1 MGEIKTTVT
10 KKFNQKSYP
19 QIKMA
24 TTQAHPIF
32 NNKFEIVKSLG
43 EGNTSKVY
51 LAKHI
56 GTEDYA
62 AIKILKEEFLRRD
75 QDSIL
80 SVHNEITILKN
91 LQHQGIIQM
100 YEYGD
105 AGQVVKPSGR
115 VIENLVYIVMEF
127 VQGGLLFDL
136 CQSMG
141 AMGEDAGR
149 FFLHQMLDSVEFMH
163 SRQVV
168 HRDLKLENILVD
180 DNLNLKLADFGFA
193 CYKNIN
199 ALNSYR
205 GTMTYMAPEIKEGEQ
220 YKGTNVDMFS
230 IGVILF
236 IIVQGIFP
244 FKEARK
250 EEYFYNLILQGKTDL
265 YFQKVNGTD
274 LSEDFKDLILQL
286 FSYNGDSRP
295 QVDAIRN
302 HPWMQSST
310 FNFEAT
316 REQLLRTLATKQRD
330 AQIASAEPMTRP
342 VKVKRSAP
350 MV

>member
-1 MGEIKTTVT
+1 MN
-10 KKFNQKSYP
+10 NQ
-19 QIKMA
+19 
-24 TTQAHPIF
+24 QAHPIF
-32 NNKFEIVKSLG
+32 NNKFEIIKSLG
-43 EGNTSKVY
+43 EGNTSKDY
-51 LAKHI
+51 LAKLI
-56 GTEDYA
+56 GTENYS
-62 AIKILKEEFLRRD
+62 AIKIVKEEFLRRD
-75 QDSIL
+75 RDSIL

-91 LQHQGIIQM
+91 LQHQGVIQM

-115 VIENLVYIVMEF
+115 IIENLVYIVMEL

-136 CQSMG
+136 CQTMG

-149 FFLHQMLDSVEFMH
+149 FFLHQMLDAVAYIH
-163 SRQVV
+163 TRRIV

-193 CYKNIN
+193 CYKNID
-199 ALNSYR
+199 ALQSYR
-205 GTMTYMAPEIKEGEQ
+205 GTMTYMAPEIKEGKQ

-250 EEYFYNLILQGKTDL
+250 EEYFYNLILQGQTDT
-265 YFQKVNGTD
+265 YFQKVNGSG
-274 LSEDFKDLILQL
+274 LSEEFKDLILQL
-286 FSYNGDSRP
+286 FSYEGDSRP

-310 FNFEAT
+310 FNYEAT
-316 REQLLRTLATKQRD
+316 RVQLLQTLAQKQRD
-330 AQIASAEPMTRP
+330 AQVASAEPMTKP
-342 VKVKRSAP
+342 VKVKRSSP

>member
-1 MGEIKTTVT
+1 MTS
-10 KKFNQKSYP
+10 Q
-19 QIKMA
+19 
-24 TTQAHPIF
+24 QAHPIF

-149 FFLHQMLDSVEFMH
+149 FFLH
-163 SRQVV
+163 
-168 HRDLKLENILVD
+168 
-180 DNLNLKLADFGFA
+180 
-193 CYKNIN
+193 
-199 ALNSYR
+199 
-205 GTMTYMAPEIKEGEQ
+205 
-220 YKGTNVDMFS
+220 
-230 IGVILF
+230 
-236 IIVQGIFP
+236 
-244 FKEARK
+244 
-250 EEYFYNLILQGKTDL
+250 
-265 YFQKVNGTD
+265 
-274 LSEDFKDLILQL
+274 
-286 FSYNGDSRP
+286 
-295 QVDAIRN
+295 
-302 HPWMQSST
+302 
-310 FNFEAT
+310 
-316 REQLLRTLATKQRD
+316 
-330 AQIASAEPMTRP
+330 
-342 VKVKRSAP
+342 
-350 MV
+350 